1 MEEIFKELSGIKYFS
16 KFDFSKGYWQV
27 SMRPEDRDLTTF
39 VTHKG
44 LFRFTVMPFG
54 LVNAPATFSRI
65 MRRLTCDLQK
75 LRNYLD
81 DVLPHAKDWDDH
93 LHRLRQFFSEALTPS
108 KCSVGF
114 TEYV

>member
-1 MEEIFKELSGIKYFS
+1 
-16 KFDFSKGYWQV
+16 
-27 SMRPEDRDLTTF
+27 
-39 VTHKG
+39 
-44 LFRFTVMPFG
+44 MPFG

-81 DVLPHAKDWDDH
+81 DVLSHVKDWDDH
-93 LHRLRQFFSEALTPS
+93 LQRLRQFFSKFREANLALKPS

-114 TEYV
+114 TELIFLGRERV